1 MAMREARFSGP
12 AYDTL
17 VEGTIRSAISFVA
30 STFRDNDRP
39 NPTNDEDGELGRLL
53 SRQFRAY
60 RNKDPNPVQQKAL
73 PACVLIELAKLDTTE
88 TQRTICQLAI
98 GAFFF
103 ACRSCEYLKVTQAEK
118 RRTDIIRLRNIR
130 FFKDGKLLHHNDPN
144 LEEAD
149 CVSITFEWQKKDE
162 RMDTVTQLSSED
174 ELLCPCRVWA
184 KIVRRIREYHGSNDD
199 TPVSAVW
206 RNGRIEHITS
216 DEMVKALQ
224 AAVVLI
230 GEEKLGF
237 KKEDI
242 GTHSI
247 RSGAA
252 MAMFLGEIAVY
263 TIMMIGRWSS
273 DAFLRYIRKQVEQF
287 SHNVSKRMIKFK
299 FFRHVPDLAPRVSHL
314 DPRQRN
320 HPNNTETRRNIGGNR
335 SRHAQLPAF
344 SLYN

>member
-17 VEGTIRSAISFVA
+17 VEGTIRSTISFVA

-39 NPTNDEDGELGRLL
+39 NPTKDEDGELSRLL

-73 PACVLIELAKLDTTE
+73 PACVLVKLAKLNTTE
-88 TQRTICQLAI
+88 TQKAISQLAN

-103 ACRSCEYLKVTQAEK
+103 ACRSCEYLKVSQAEK
-118 RRTDIIRLRNIR
+118 RRTDILRLHNIR
-130 FFKDGKLLHHNDPN
+130 FFKDGILLHHEDPN
-144 LEEAD
+144 LESAD
-149 CVSITFEWQKKDE
+149 CVSVTFEFQKKDE
-162 RMDTVTQLSSED
+162 RNDTVTQLASED
-174 ELLCPCRVWA
+174 ELLCPCKTWA
-184 KIVRRIREYHGSNDD
+184 KIVRRIRRYPGATDN

-206 RNGRIEHITS
+206 RYDRIEHITS
-216 DEMVKALQ
+216 KEMVKALQ
-224 AAVVLI
+224 AAVVSI
-230 GEEKLGF
+230 GEEKLGI

-287 SHNVSKRMIKFK
+287 SHNISKRMIKFK
-299 FFRHVPDLAPRVSHL
+299 FFRHIPDLAPRTSHL

-320 HPNNTETRRNIGGNR
+320 HPNNAETRRNISG
-335 SRHAQLPAF
+335 SRTQHAQLPAF